1 VCLVSRSISMAS
13 NYPRGTCRRTT
24 MLCCNSNLSSALRV
38 GSEETN
44 RTTCSRKG
52 EKNHYSEDK
61 QLHLKSA
68 PLSVQYLLHQ
78 ISTQRRTDKAWQP
91 KESLT
96 TWPWNCSKMLP
107 FSIPLKGSTGISC
120 ICVLTTQV
128 SYLSIS
134 RVQQPRIIFFL
145 CSLSQPHREVS
156 CTKMGCIE
164 LS

>member
-1 VCLVSRSISMAS
+1 
-13 NYPRGTCRRTT
+13 

-78 ISTQRRTDKAWQP
+78 ISTQRRTDKA
-91 KESLT
+91 
-96 TWPWNCSKMLP
+96 
-107 FSIPLKGSTGISC
+107 
-120 ICVLTTQV
+120 
-128 SYLSIS
+128 
-134 RVQQPRIIFFL
+134 
-145 CSLSQPHREVS
+145 
-156 CTKMGCIE
+156 
-164 LS
+164 